1 MKTPEGPVCIIGIT
15 GTMGARVAELLAP
28 MNIRV
33 RGVAREP
40 TRFQS
45 ELGVEL
51 VTADVARP
59 ADAERAVA
67 GCKIVYLTPAEEGK
81 DPIGSERIL
90 VQNVLNGAR
99 KNSVQHIIVHTIL
112 EAGNGGT
119 GVRMIDTKKE
129 IERLVE
135 QSGIP
140 YTILRPG
147 WFLENLEVTKPE
159 IAKGRFS
166 FPLPPSQRFGAV
178 SADDVAEIA
187 VRFILEGP
195 QNRAFDL
202 HLMGGIDGATLAEV
216 AGRVLGRNVDF
227 SEAKVDEFLEHF
239 HLEHQQRELQREF
252 FHYMRDV
259 PLLGKPEE
267 IARALPEFRYTSA
280 ENFLRG
286 LLTTPTPGMGTR
298 NASVSEE
305 ILPEATKPL

>member
-1 MKTPEGPVCIIGIT
+1 MKAPDGPVCIIGIT
-15 GTMGARVAELLAP
+15 GTLGSRVAELLSP
-28 MNIRV
+28 SKIGV

-40 TRFQS
+40 ARFQS

-59 ADAERAVA
+59 VEAERAVA

-81 DPIGSERIL
+81 DPISSERLI
-90 VQNVLNGAR
+90 VENVLNAAR
-99 KNSVQHIIVHTIL
+99 KHNVRHIIVHTIL
-112 EAGNGGT
+112 DAGRGGT

-135 QSGIP
+135 QSKVP
-140 YTILRPG
+140 FTILRPG

-159 IAKGRFS
+159 IANGRFS
-166 FPLPPSQRFGAV
+166 FPLPAAQRFGAV
-178 SADDVAEIA
+178 SADDVARIA
-187 VRFILEGP
+187 VQFILKGP

-202 HLMGGIDGATLAEV
+202 HLTGGIDGATLSEV
-216 AGRVLGRNVDF
+216 AGRVLGRNVQF
-227 SEAKVDEFLEHF
+227 VETKVDDFLKHF
-239 HLEHQQRELQREF
+239 QLEHQQEELQKEL

-267 IARALPEFRYTSA
+267 ITKTLPDFRYTSA

-286 LLTTPTPGMGTR
+286 LLVTPTPTRAARSKPMG
-298 NASVSEE
+298 EE
-305 ILPEATKPL
+305 ILPRAAKPL